1 VVVAQRSASKGDRTR
16 QAILAAAVDLATVE
30 GLEGL
35 SIGRLATGL
44 GLSKSGLFAHFGSK
58 EELQLATVEA
68 AARIFRDEVLR
79 PGLRAPRGLPRLKA
93 LCDAWFSYEQ
103 RRVFRGGCFFAKAA
117 SEFDNRPGAVRR
129 RLVSLQRD
137 WLRVLERAA
146 QQAREMGHL
155 DERDDPVQLAFE
167 LQSLALGAHWA
178 YQLFDDVSALT
189 RGLHAV
195 AERLRIND
203 RRASSAAERKMR
215 DERG

>member
-1 VVVAQRSASKGDRTR
+1 VVVAQRSATKGDRTR
-16 QAILAAAVDLATVE
+16 KAILAHAVDLATVE

-35 SIGRLATGL
+35 SIGRLASDL

-68 AARIFRDEVLR
+68 AARVFREEVVR

-117 SEFDNRPGAVRR
+117 SEYDNRPGAVRR
-129 RLVSLQRD
+129 LLVARQRD

-146 QQAREMGHL
+146 LQAREMGHL
-155 DERDDPVQLAFE
+155 EPGDDPVQLAFE
-167 LQSLALGAHWA
+167 LQALALGAHWA
-178 YQLFDDVSALT
+178 FQLFDDASALA
-189 RGLHAV
+189 RGRRAV
-195 AERLRIND
+195 AQRLRSHAGSSTERTFEDD
-203 RRASSAAERKMR
+203 R
-215 DERG
+215 G

>member
-1 VVVAQRSASKGDRTR
+1 VVAQRSGSKGERTR
-16 QAILAAAVDLATVE
+16 QAILACAVDLATVE

-35 SIGRLATGL
+35 SIGRLASDL

-68 AARIFRDEVLR
+68 AARIFRAEVLK
-79 PGLRAPRGLPRLKA
+79 PGLHAPRGLPRLKA

-146 QQAREMGHL
+146 LQARELGQL
-155 DERDDPVQLAFE
+155 DPRDDPVQLAFE

-189 RGLHAV
+189 RGLRAV
-195 AERLRIND
+195 AERLRVND
-203 RRASSAAERKMR
+203 EHATERRS
-215 DERG
+215 DDVRG